1 MVSESA
7 CRRFQIVGRNGDGGR
22 RIDLGSACLT
32 PIRSTALARAF
43 ARAAESDLGDGVV
56 LFEAVG
62 DEIVRQVEVYGSSM
76 IWCDRN
82 GQSDDRFMLAD
93 QPLSSLRLTP
103 ADEISLSEF
112 EGAWAKARVA
122 ER

>member
-1 MVSESA
+1 M
-7 CRRFQIVGRNGDGGR
+7 
-22 RIDLGSACLT
+22 T

-43 ARAAESDLGDGVV
+43 ARAAESDLGEGVV
-56 LFEAVG
+56 LFEAVR

-112 EGAWAKARVA
+112 EDAWAKARA
-122 ER
+122 AAR